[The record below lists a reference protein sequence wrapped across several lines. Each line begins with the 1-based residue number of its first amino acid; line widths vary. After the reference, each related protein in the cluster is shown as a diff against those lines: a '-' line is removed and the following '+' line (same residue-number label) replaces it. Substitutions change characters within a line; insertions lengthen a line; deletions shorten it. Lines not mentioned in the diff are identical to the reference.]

1 MGEKDRGL
9 GMKRSALIIGISLL
23 VSLFY
28 FGCGGGGGEGSSV
41 GNLQGTWLGVI
52 DDLSGTL
59 QEFSLQVDGAGN
71 IVEVKIGGSD
81 TGNTGFINEE
91 WDENLFH
98 VDYNWGGGL
107 LLGGKMIV
115 DNSYS
120 HATYADNALFIGV
133 LEKGALNLPAYAPS
147 DIVWSYNGGAYVF
160 TVDFGTWNWEGEPI
174 SMTVNPDLTFSGSS
188 QSSSSSTVYPFS
200 GGFNLPLRSPTYGGY
215 VGTMDVTPP
224 NTLDIMALVSPDKTF
239 IAAYA
244 KNIGTT
250 PKSLD
255 DYILIGLIK

>member
-9 GMKRSALIIGISLL
+9 GMKRSVLVIGISLL

-28 FGCGGGGGEGSSV
+28 FGCGGGGEEGSSV

-147 DIVWSYNGGAYVF
+147 DIVWSYNGGAYEF
-160 TVDFGTWNWEGEPI
+160 TVDSGTWNWEGEAI

-188 QSSSSSTVYPFS
+188 SSGAFS
-200 GGFNLPLRSPTYGGY
+200 GGFDAPAFIPNYGHY
-215 VGTMDVTPP
+215 AGTMDVPLLG
-224 NTLDIMALVSPDKTF
+224 TLDITALVSPDRTYV
-239 IAAYA
+239 AAYA
-244 KNIGTT
+244 KDIGTT